1 VTNSAVTITDKRI
14 KAVISKL
21 HESRQRPS
29 TSPFDTEGPP
39 DPHHYAE
46 YGFSIWPEQGDL
58 IYLLCRA
65 MRAKRVAEFATSIG
79 MSTMYFAAA
88 MKDNG
93 GGIVIGSELVKEKVE
108 TARANLT
115 EAGLEKFADI
125 RPGDARKTLA
135 DMGGD
140 IDFMLFDGWPLL
152 EGPSLSLQ
160 VLRIAAPQI
169 RIGGLLMND
178 NGEEDYLE
186 YVRNPANGFRTL
198 TLPLK
203 GETELSVKVG

>member
-1 VTNSAVTITDKRI
+1 VTNSAVTITDNRI

-29 TSPFDTEGPP
+29 VSPFDTAGPP
-39 DPHHYAE
+39 DPHQYAE

-65 MRAKRVAEFATSIG
+65 MGAKRVAEFATSIG

-93 GGIVIGSELVKEKVE
+93 GGVVIGSELVKEKVDA
-108 TARANLT
+108 ARANLA
-115 EAGLEKFADI
+115 EAGLEKFAEI
-125 RPGDARKTLA
+125 RLGDARETLA

-152 EGPSLSLQ
+152 EGPSLSMQ